1 MDGCLI
7 QVSASSLKGKTLGKT
22 VSRRNK
28 KVKKQRS
35 NEELVI
41 TIEDIFAI
49 TKPALK
55 LDDKSDVVE
64 KNNDVITDNYDEDCD
79 VDHVLEYAEMYEDMN
94 ASHCRS
100 PQRISSHSTSRT
112 PAQQQVL
119 TPNKWKRSI
128 KRQSEVIANRTAAKQ
143 NIEKQLENKG
153 LQRLGPA
160 VFERAWSDS
169 VRTENNKSKNNY
181 ASRRKPRQA
190 DNEDSPAV
198 LRHALQKSDVKKT
211 GTSSHLLNIVDLQ
224 HRDITPEDY
233 ELLLHLDENVAPKTV
248 SKDVLDGLETLSSES
263 LGLTGESCSI
273 CMEQFKAEEL
283 LKKLLCG
290 HCFHSP
296 CVDRWLTF
304 SSCACPLDGL
314 PIVQ

>member
-7 QVSASSLKGKTLGKT
+7 EVSASSKEKS

-28 KVKKQRS
+28 KLKKCRI
-35 NEELVI
+35 NEEPVI
-41 TIEDIFAI
+41 TIEDIFAV
-49 TKPALK
+49 TKPALL
-55 LDDKSDVVE
+55 LDDSSDVVLE
-64 KNNDVITDNYDEDCD
+64 KSNDVITGNYDDD
-79 VDHVLEYAEMYEDMN
+79 GDDYVFEYAEMYEDM
-94 ASHCRS
+94 CRS
-100 PQRISSHSTSRT
+100 PQRTSSHGTSRT

-128 KRQSEVIANRTAAKQ
+128 KRQAKVSANRTAAKQ
-143 NIEKQLENKG
+143 NIEKQLESKG
-153 LQRLGPA
+153 LRRLGPA

-169 VRTENNKSKNNY
+169 ANPENSKSKNNCT
-181 ASRRKPRQA
+181 SRRKPRTPCQA
-190 DNEDSPAV
+190 NEDSPAV

-211 GTSSHLLNIVDLQ
+211 GTGSHLLNIVDLQ

-233 ELLLHLDENVAPKTV
+233 ELLLCLDEDVAPKTV

-314 PIVQ
+314 PIMQL

>member
-1 MDGCLI
+1 M
-7 QVSASSLKGKTLGKT
+7 QVSASPKGKTA
-22 VSRRNK
+22 SRRNK
-28 KVKKQRS
+28 KVKKQPS
-35 NEELVI
+35 NEEPVV

-49 TKPALK
+49 TKPAL
-55 LDDKSDVVE
+55 LGDSSGVLEKSD
-64 KNNDVITDNYDEDCD
+64 DVITGNYDDGD
-79 VDHVLEYAEMYEDMN
+79 DYVFEYAEMYEDMN
-94 ASHCRS
+94 VTHCRS
-100 PQRISSHSTSRT
+100 PQRTNNCSTHRT
-112 PAQQQVL
+112 PTQQQVL
-119 TPNKWKRSI
+119 TPNKWKRSV
-128 KRQSEVIANRTAAKQ
+128 KRQAEVSANRTAAKQ
-143 NIEKQLENKG
+143 NIEKQLEIKG

-169 VRTENNKSKNNY
+169 ANPPENKSKKNY
-181 ASRRKPRQA
+181 TSRRKPRA
-190 DNEDSPAV
+190 SPRANEDSPAV

-211 GTSSHLLNIVDLQ
+211 GTGSHLLTIVDLQ

-233 ELLLHLDENVAPKTV
+233 ELLLHLDEDVAPKTV
-248 SKDVLDGLETLSSES
+248 SKDVLDGLETASSDS

-290 HCFHSP
+290 HSFHSP

-314 PIVQ
+314 PIVQL

>member
-1 MDGCLI
+1 
-7 QVSASSLKGKTLGKT
+7 

-28 KVKKQRS
+28 KLKKYRS
-35 NEELVI
+35 EPVV

-49 TKPALK
+49 TKPALL
-55 LDDKSDVVE
+55 LDDSSDVVLE
-64 KNNDVITDNYDEDCD
+64 KSNDVIAENYDDGD
-79 VDHVLEYAEMYEDMN
+79 DYVFEYAEMYEDMN
-94 ASHCRS
+94 GSHCRS
-100 PQRISSHSTSRT
+100 PHRTSNHGMSRT

-119 TPNKWKRSI
+119 TPNKWKRSL
-128 KRQSEVIANRTAAKQ
+128 KRRAEVSANRTAAKQ
-143 NIEKQLENKG
+143 NIEKHLESKG

-160 VFERAWSDS
+160 VFERAWSDN
-169 VRTENNKSKNNY
+169 VNPPENNKSKNNCT
-181 ASRRKPRQA
+181 SWRKPRAPHQA
-190 DNEDSPAV
+190 NEDSPAV

-211 GTSSHLLNIVDLQ
+211 GTGSHLLNIVDLQ

-233 ELLLHLDENVAPKTV
+233 ELLLRLDEDVAPKTV

-273 CMEQFKAEEL
+273 CMGQFKTEEL
-283 LKKLLCG
+283 LKKLMCG
-290 HCFHSP
+290 HCFHSL

-314 PIVQ
+314 PIV